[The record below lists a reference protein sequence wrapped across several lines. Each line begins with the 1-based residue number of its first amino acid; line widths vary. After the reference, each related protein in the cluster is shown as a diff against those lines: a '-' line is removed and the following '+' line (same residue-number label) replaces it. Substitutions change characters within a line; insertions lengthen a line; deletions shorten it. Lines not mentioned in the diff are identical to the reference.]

1 MTTAQPIQTIAQA
14 VAAVGERISPV
25 RHEQIDW
32 SDAPGRVLAARTRL
46 DRPSPACDVSAMDGY
61 ALSFLQ
67 THNRPLR
74 VHSTSTPGV
83 QAPPMPD
90 DADAVVRIFTGA
102 MVPRGTRAIVQR
114 ELVIES
120 GQTITLTEKATLREG
135 QNIRHAGEN
144 APADLSFAE
153 PGAIVTPGV
162 LAGLAACGHER
173 LSVYRPLRV
182 AVLVTGDEVLP
193 IDTKPEPWQLRDS
206 NGPALRAMLASI
218 PWIGTITH
226 TTERDHH
233 NTLRNTAQQLI
244 ESHDALLVTG
254 GISAG
259 DHDHVPA
266 VLREI
271 GVKKVFHKLAIR
283 PGKPVFGGVTPDGKP
298 VMGLPGNPVSVMV
311 TARLLA
317 LPALLARAGTGGGA
331 MPPTPM
337 VQINET
343 ATAPP
348 HLWWYPLVRHV
359 AVGRTELVP
368 GNGSGDWV
376 AAAGSVGF
384 IEVPPGEPA
393 QGLRPFHAW

>member
-102 MVPRGTRAIVQR
+102 MVPRGARAIVQR

-206 NGPALRAMLASI
+206 NGPHSARCSQASH
-218 PWIGTITH
+218 GSEQSRT
-226 TTERDHH
+226 
-233 NTLRNTAQQLI
+233 
-244 ESHDALLVTG
+244 
-254 GISAG
+254 
-259 DHDHVPA
+259 
-266 VLREI
+266 
-271 GVKKVFHKLAIR
+271 
-283 PGKPVFGGVTPDGKP
+283 
-298 VMGLPGNPVSVMV
+298 
-311 TARLLA
+311 
-317 LPALLARAGTGGGA
+317 
-331 MPPTPM
+331 PPTRSP
-337 VQINET
+337 QH
-343 ATAPP
+343 APKHCTTTHRTTTP
-348 HLWWYPLVRHV
+348 CSSQ
-359 AVGRTELVP
+359 AVSPRAITTMFPPSSE
-368 GNGSGDWV
+368 DWC
-376 AAAGSVGF
+376 
-384 IEVPPGEPA
+384 
-393 QGLRPFHAW
+393 